1 MRFSIAAPLLSIALC
16 APAMG
21 QSLSQVNSALQA
33 GEADKALSLLASLP
47 KNAEWHNLNCRVQFT
62 LEHWN
67 TAYDQCQKAVEMDGQ
82 NSDYHMWLGRAAGEK
97 ASRASFLSA
106 YSLGKRVGTEFEEA
120 VKLQPHNAAAL
131 ADLGEFCY
139 SAPGIVGGGTDKA
152 EKIADQLNGV
162 DPARAH
168 ELRARI
174 AEKDKDYATAE
185 SEFKKAIEVSKTPA
199 FQWMNL
205 AAYYRR
211 RNQLTEMES
220 AVDKGFHAAEHE
232 KHSGVALAN
241 GASSL
246 IRAGRNFALAAKLLE
261 TYLQGNS
268 LTEEVPAFKAYT
280 QLAKLKAALGD
291 KAAAQQDKAAALALA
306 HDYKPAQELK
316 F

>member
-1 MRFSIAAPLLSIALC
+1 MRIAIGAALLSFAL
-16 APAMG
+16 ATQAMG
-21 QSLSQVNSALQA
+21 QSLSQVNTALQA
-33 GEADKALSLLASLP
+33 GEADKALSLLAALP
-47 KNAEWHNLNCRVQFT
+47 RNAEWHNLDCRVEYT

-67 TAYDQCQKAVEMDGQ
+67 SAYDECQKAVEMDGQ

-106 YSLGKRVGTEFEEA
+106 YSLGKRVRTEFEEA
-120 VKLQPHNAAAL
+120 VRLDPRNAAAL
-131 ADLGEFCY
+131 ADLGEFYY
-139 SAPGIVGGGTDKA
+139 SAPGIVGGGSDKA
-152 EKIADQLNGV
+152 EKIAGQLDGV

-174 AEKDKDYATAE
+174 AEKNKDYATAE

-220 AVDKGFHAAEHE
+220 AVEKGFHAAEHE

-246 IRAGRNFALAAKLLE
+246 IRAGRNFALAARLLE
-261 TYLQGNS
+261 TYLKSDS

-280 QLAKLKAALGD
+280 QLARLKSALGD
-291 KAAAQQDKAAALALA
+291 KAAAQQEKAAALALA